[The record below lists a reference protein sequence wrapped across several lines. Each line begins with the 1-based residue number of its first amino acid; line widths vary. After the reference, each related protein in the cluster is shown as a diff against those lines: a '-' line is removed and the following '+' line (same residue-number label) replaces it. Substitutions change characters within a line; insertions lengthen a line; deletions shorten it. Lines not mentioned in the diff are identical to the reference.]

1 MSDLMFTSPFYDDK
15 FKLKYAKGMI
25 DFNRRVITNLRA
37 QILNLEGLAE
47 SCGVASEDIEA
58 VQFKHLRKN
67 YHD

>member
-1 MSDLMFTSPFYDDK
+1 MFTSPFYDDK
-15 FKLKYAKGMI
+15 FKLEYAKGMI

-47 SCGVASEDIEA
+47 ACGITSEDIKA

-67 YHD
+67 